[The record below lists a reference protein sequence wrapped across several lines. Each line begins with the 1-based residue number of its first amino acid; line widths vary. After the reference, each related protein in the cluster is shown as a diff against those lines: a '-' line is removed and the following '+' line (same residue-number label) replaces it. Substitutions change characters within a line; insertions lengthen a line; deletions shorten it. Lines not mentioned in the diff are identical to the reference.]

1 MPGAFWDKFIYFTT
15 EPVVQCDVRS
25 LKNTSLDDDDDDDD
39 DDDVD
44 DDDDNW
50 SLEVDFNGYA

>member
-39 DDDVD
+39 DD
-44 DDDDNW
+44 NW
-50 SLEVDFNGYA
+50 SLEVDFNG